1 MKNLIF
7 LFIFTMMCQQ
17 ITAQTVCHRQML
29 QDAQILYNSPIESE
43 DSFRQAMCSFKTIDT
58 IYYKHSNTS
67 PVDDFISVKQDI
79 DAAIKKTARLANKKV
94 YEMPMDS
101 DSRMIDLVV
110 TYEYMDGID
119 GTLAR
124 ASYPNCDTSRIQH
137 ITFDNYD
144 LPPGKNTPDS
154 LKIYYKNVKNIS
166 NITANEMGH
175 IFGLK
180 HSDNPDAM
188 MAPFYRDTMN
198 WDFDER
204 MFFGLNFGPNQF
216 IEISRGD
223 NYFVTD
229 NFHISEF
236 FSKCGGLKKHR
247 LDNKLIVFAQ
257 KLRAVYGSSIVIN
270 SSYRYRKCND
280 KAGGAKYSQHLAGRA
295 IDISFLSRVA
305 HENFVSDVV
314 NRDYIMKIIKRSGI
328 KGIGLYNSH
337 IHIDTR
343 KGDLVIFD
351 RRASLKSTEYNG
363 ECEH

>member
-1 MKNLIF
+1 MKHLIF
-7 LFIFTMMCQQ
+7 LFIFTLTCYQS
-17 ITAQTVCHRQML
+17 TAQTVCHRQMMK
-29 QDAQILYNSPIESE
+29 DAQILYNSPMESE
-43 DSFRQAMCSFKTIDT
+43 DNFRQAMCSFKAIDT

-67 PVDDFISVKQDI
+67 PVDDFASVKQDI
-79 DAAIKKTARLANKKV
+79 DMAIKKTALLANKQV
-94 YEMPMDS
+94 YELPMNS
-101 DSRMIDLVV
+101 ESKKLDLVV

-144 LPPGKNTPDS
+144 MPPGVFAPDS
-154 LKIYYKNVKNIS
+154 VMIYYKNIKNIS
-166 NITANEMGH
+166 NITAHEMGH

-180 HSDNPDAM
+180 HSDNPNAM
-188 MAPFYRDTMN
+188 MAPFYRDNMD

-204 MFFGLNFGPNQF
+204 MFFGINFGPNKF
-216 IEISRGD
+216 IEIKRGD

-247 LDNKLIVFAQ
+247 LDNRLIVFAQ

-270 SSYRYRKCND
+270 SSYRYPECNN
-280 KAGGAKYSQHLAGRA
+280 KAGGARRSQHLAGRA

-305 HENFVSDVV
+305 HENFIADVV
-314 NRDYIMKIIKRSGI
+314 NRDYIMKIIENSGI
-328 KGIGLYNSH
+328 SGIGLYNSH

-351 RRASLKSTEYNG
+351 KRASLKSTEYNG